1 MVMLNLN
8 RFPLPKLVIGSA
20 LVSTF
25 LAVLLAAPPEGA
37 QDGEFHGQP
46 ALVMAN
52 DKLELKVLSFGGALA
67 SLKLKGD
74 GEKMNPLRAVLLG
87 TSFAWMGSDL
97 CRGRSERRGCRDTAR
112 LILCLG

>member
-52 DKLELKVLSFGGALA
+52 DKLELKVLSFGGGA
-67 SLKLKGD
+67 
-74 GEKMNPLRAVLLG
+74 GEPEAQG
-87 TSFAWMGSDL
+87 
-97 CRGRSERRGCRDTAR
+97 
-112 LILCLG
+112 